1 MDILLAAAESL
12 HRAETDKVHMRSGKI
27 QKVHVKRKR
36 GIFRCDKCTSV
47 FGLRHNLLRHER
59 TIHEGRRPFK
69 CNVTG
74 CSASFVQ
81 RFDLQTHAASVHHKR
96 KDFVCSVCTR
106 AFSQRSNLLTHLRS
120 SHASV
125 IPDPEAEADRVV
137 STSNIPS
144 VNQRLPRHCRVE
156 PKPQSASTSVS
167 TEPVVTPILSIPASA
182 NDLQVLQHTVS
193 SLTLSAA
200 ALPIKTQGS
209 SPVVASTPRTAP
221 TLVDPASASV
231 PATTSTPVR
240 RIE

>member
-69 CNVTG
+69 CNVAG

-96 KDFVCSVCTR
+96 KDFVCSVCSR

-125 IPDPEAEADRVV
+125 ISDPEAEADRVV
-137 STSNIPS
+137 STPNGPPA
-144 VNQRLPRHCRVE
+144 NQRLLQRCRVE
-156 PKPQSASTSVS
+156 SKPQSASTSVS
-167 TEPVVTPILSIPASA
+167 TEPVVTPLLPISAPA
-182 NDLQVLQHTVS
+182 NDLQVPRHTVS
-193 SLTLSAA
+193 SLNLSDA
-200 ALPIKTQGS
+200 ALPIKTHNP
-209 SPVVASTPRTAP
+209 SPVVGSTPST
-221 TLVDPASASV
+221 VSASV
-231 PATTSTPVR
+231 PASTSSSTPLH